1 MRPDG
6 KVRSDLE
13 GALKKILRTDD
24 PGAKIQQLLDDS
36 GKGEDVTFK
45 DDVEPWLGDRVGV
58 AVTALHNGRDA
69 DYAAV
74 IASTDDDKAEQAAGQ
89 AEGRHRQA
97 LLQGRRLPL
106 RPQGED
112 RDARSSTTASWSA
125 PRAA

>member
-24 PGAKIQQLLDDS
+24 PAREVAELLDDS
-36 GKGEDVTFK
+36 GKGENVTFK

-69 DYAAV
+69 DYVAV
-74 IASTDDDKAEQAAGQ
+74 IASTDDAKAAGD
-89 AEGRHRQA
+89 ARQA
-97 LLQGRRLPL
+97 
-106 RPQGED
+106 
-112 RDARSSTTASWSA
+112 
-125 PRAA
+125 